1 MAHPLPFGYDTPAM
15 EPANPTR
22 RVPLRLE
29 RRTFMALVSGGLLA
43 APVAAEAQQAV
54 KTYLISF
61 LALTPGE
68 DTTLMKALR
77 EHLHELGY
85 GEGRNMTFEY
95 RSAEGRPERLP
106 QLATELV
113 RARPAERPSARDIG
127 NE

>member
-1 MAHPLPFGYDTPAM
+1 M
-15 EPANPTR
+15 EPANLTR

-43 APVAAEAQQAV
+43 APVAAEAQQAA
-54 KTYLISF
+54 KTYPISF